1 MLVNVEINSVKS
13 RKNERKNNMYIC
25 HLVLRQTRNAED
37 YKRKFK
43 TVDQIN
49 LNTFGVTSDN
59 RFIVKSKL
67 LDEKT
72 YEEVHSFFEI
82 YDINLAKILDMDYTK
97 FMKDDESL
105 EKLLYL
111 LVSDD

>member
-82 YDINLAKILDMDYTK
+82 YDINFAKILNMNYTK
-97 FMKDDESL
+97 LMKDDESL